1 MRLFTITLMTAG
13 ALALAA
19 CGDSGK
25 GGGSTAGADHAVC
38 KDVASTSD
46 YVQKISAEIAQAGAS
61 GKITAEQAQK
71 AAEKMQAEMKAG
83 IGENAVERPVGY
95 MCVVMDNLKKELGL

>member
-25 GGGSTAGADHAVC
+25 GGGSTAGADHPVC
-38 KDVASTSD
+38 KDVNSAAD
-46 YVQKISAEIAQAGAS
+46 YVQKVSAEISQAAAT
-61 GKITAEQAQK
+61 GKITAEQAMK
-71 AAEKMQAEMKAG
+71 AGEKMQAEIKAG
-83 IGENAVERPVGY
+83 VGENAVERPIGY
-95 MCVVMDNLKKELGL
+95 MCTVMDNLKKELGL